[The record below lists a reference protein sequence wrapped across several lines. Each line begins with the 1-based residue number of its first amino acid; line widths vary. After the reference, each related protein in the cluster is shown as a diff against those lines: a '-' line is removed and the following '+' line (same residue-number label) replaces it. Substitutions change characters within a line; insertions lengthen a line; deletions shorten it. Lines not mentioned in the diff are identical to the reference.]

1 MAKGL
6 RKQRNNRANKSLQ
19 FPTLFIFINAYIKSL
34 SKRESGKINMKTT
47 KVDGKNN
54 THRVLMYAISTC
66 AWCKKTK
73 KFLKDNGVEYE
84 FIDVD
89 LCSEEDRDKI
99 RQDILRRGGNL
110 SYPTLIVDDKKLI
123 TGYDE
128 AEIKVALG
136 I

>member
-1 MAKGL
+1 M
-6 RKQRNNRANKSLQ
+6 
-19 FPTLFIFINAYIKSL
+19 
-34 SKRESGKINMKTT
+34 NMKTT

-54 THRVLMYAISTC
+54 KHRVLMYAISTC

-73 KFLKDNGVEYE
+73 KFLKDNGIEYE

-99 RQDILRRGGNL
+99 RQDIIRRGGPL
-110 SYPTLIVDDKKLI
+110 SYPTLIINDKKLI
-123 TGYDE
+123 TGYSE
-128 AEIKVALG
+128 AEIKEALE

>member
-1 MAKGL
+1 
-6 RKQRNNRANKSLQ
+6 
-19 FPTLFIFINAYIKSL
+19 
-34 SKRESGKINMKTT
+34 MKTT